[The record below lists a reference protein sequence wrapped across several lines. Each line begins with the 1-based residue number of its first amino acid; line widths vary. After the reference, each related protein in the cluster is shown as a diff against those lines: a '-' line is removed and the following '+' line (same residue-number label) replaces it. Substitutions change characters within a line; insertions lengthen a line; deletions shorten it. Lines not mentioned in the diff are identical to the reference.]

1 MCTQRAGPGSLQEV
15 DLPLGLPSRRP
26 ARPAPTALTV
36 QPVQPPQL
44 VLRQRLPAAQ
54 RGVQVHE
61 RPAVLRVHQAQRVAD
76 LVGRHVHQVGEPDA
90 CGARGSAPR
99 APAQPSLLCR
109 PWPAGAAPVEPPS
122 AQPWEDKN
130 VPEAVSSVPR
140 NAAPA
145 LSSRQQGGGGG
156 AAQGSW
162 NPGLWPPPS
171 LPLPAYLTPNRSLH
185 PQSPP
190 AVPALVKGPRRSPGH
205 HLSSS
210 CSAWGPGP
218 STRCRQSGCRRA
230 GGRRRA
236 PARPSGHRSSGALRT
251 PGSPCG

>member
-15 DLPLGLPSRRP
+15 DLALGLPSRRP

-156 AAQGSW
+156 GCS
-162 NPGLWPPPS
+162 GLLEPRPMASSQPPPS
-171 LPLPAYLTPNRSLH
+171 RLLDPKS
-185 PQSPP
+185 QPP
-190 AVPALVKGPRRSPGH
+190 PPKPSCCACPGQRSPQE
-205 HLSSS
+205 S
-210 CSAWGPGP
+210 
-218 STRCRQSGCRRA
+218 
-230 GGRRRA
+230 
-236 PARPSGHRSSGALRT
+236 RPSPFFQL
-251 PGSPCG
+251 